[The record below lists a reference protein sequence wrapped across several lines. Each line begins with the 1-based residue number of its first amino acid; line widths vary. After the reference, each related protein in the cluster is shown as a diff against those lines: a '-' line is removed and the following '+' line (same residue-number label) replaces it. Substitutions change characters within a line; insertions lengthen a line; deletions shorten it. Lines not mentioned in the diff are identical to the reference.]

1 MTPGDWLP
9 AQAPFDLVRRGFA
22 PDQVTA
28 HLERLEYDLRITT
41 ANRDATNQRLS
52 EFGAQLA
59 AAQAEADTL
68 RAQLDRSALEPVSM
82 GNLSDRMQRMIRLAE
97 EEASEI
103 RAHAEVDADRLRG
116 ELEMALAQATQS
128 RATFDA
134 ERERTRKQLA
144 EQVHGLIAEA
154 TSESEETTALARQ
167 EAGRLLD
174 EARAEAERTVTQ
186 ARELAG
192 QTVEQAHRSA
202 EQELAEARAEAE
214 RVTAASQ
221 EAAATLVTG
230 TADERERLDAES
242 LSRRNQADEDF
253 ELAIR
258 ARRLEAN
265 RVITERDEGS
275 VAAAERLVADA
286 RAHSQH
292 LVATATAESQKLM
305 EQATTYSNALVNRT
319 AADSQQR
326 VAAADAAVQTLLV
339 LRGQLL
345 DQMQSL
351 AGHLDHIRELAGS
364 AAAPLISSAA
374 EQGRSA
380 DAAPPAVEPTAVPAP
395 TELSAPEHDE
405 DQSPATAPEPTDS
418 PEDATVVLD
427 GATEINFPPAQ
438 DADLVTQRNGA
449 GASTEGVRQPRGRV
463 PFGKRR

>member
-1 MTPGDWLP
+1 MTAGDWLP

-52 EFGAQLA
+52 ELGAQLA

-68 RAQLDRSALEPVSM
+68 RAQLDRSALEPISM

-116 ELEMALAQATQS
+116 QLEMALAEAAGS
-128 RATFDA
+128 KAAFDA

-154 TSESEETTALARQ
+154 TSESEQTTARARE
-167 EAGRLLD
+167 EAGRLLQ
-174 EARAEAERTVTQ
+174 EARAEAEGTVTQ
-186 ARELAG
+186 AREHAG
-192 QTVEQAHRSA
+192 QTVQDAHRSA
-202 EQELAEARAEAE
+202 QQELAEARAEGE

-221 EAAATLVTG
+221 EAAAKLVTE
-230 TADERERLDAES
+230 TAAERERLDAES
-242 LSRRNQADEDF
+242 LSRRNQAEEDF
-253 ELAIR
+253 ELAIT
-258 ARRLEAN
+258 ARRSEAN

-286 RAHSQH
+286 RAHSEH
-292 LVATATAESQKLM
+292 LVATATAEAERLM

-319 AADSQQR
+319 AAESQQR
-326 VAAADAAVQTLLV
+326 VAAADAAVQKLLV
-339 LRGQLL
+339 LRGRLL

-351 AGHLDHIRELAGS
+351 VGHLDHIRELAGS
-364 AAAPLISSAA
+364 AAAPLIPPDTEEGGSVAA
-374 EQGRSA
+374 APPTAEPTAGPAPTDRLAPEHAEDQSRDA
-380 DAAPPAVEPTAVPAP
+380 DAAPA
-395 TELSAPEHDE
+395 
-405 DQSPATAPEPTDS
+405 DS
-418 PEDATVVLD
+418 LGDATVVLD
-427 GATEINFPPAQ
+427 GATEIDLPPAQ
-438 DADLVTQRNGA
+438 EADLVTQRNGA